1 MNKIVYLPIARQDIR
16 EISHYIAYDL
26 HSPKAAQDL
35 LDDFEREIRRTAD
48 FPKMHT
54 VYPPTAMFNNP
65 YRFIPVKNYIIFYV
79 VLEDAIEIRRVVYGK
94 IDLGKLRLED
104 K

>member
-1 MNKIVYLPIARQDIR
+1 MNKIVYLPLARQDIQ
-16 EISHYIAYDL
+16 EITRYIAYDL

-35 LDDFEREIRRTAD
+35 LDDFEREIKLTAD

-54 VYPPTAMFNNP
+54 VYPPTAKFRNP
-65 YRFIPVKNYIIFYV
+65 YRFIPVKNYLIFYV
-79 VLEDAIEIRRVVYGK
+79 VLDDGIEIRRIVYGK
-94 IDLGKLRLED
+94 MDLSKLDLED